1 MTTDE
6 LGLELPGAS
15 SEPRL
20 TAAQA
25 LTICDRILGEPARR
39 RHLFA
44 WLRAPG
50 AAADEWLP
58 VDGYYP
64 GNKLVVVW
72 HATPEAKD
80 RIYSELVPAHGF
92 RLLELTPRALGRD
105 PREAEARLRA
115 RIDELGPAPPRA
127 REAQPRESAV
137 AKAVSSL
144 APQPH
149 EGRTAAAAPT
159 VEVAPLGAGFGAV
172 LGVILL
178 AILLAEVYLGVAVVG
193 FGHGTPLLAIAFAL
207 DAGAR
212 ALATT
217 AAGHAGLR
225 HWTWLCALGGSP
237 LVATFASYQ
246 RQGAV
251 AVEPLPLAGVISL
264 LAMAMAALGG
274 LVALASGLHPSI
286 SNAGDRVLLPPPI

>member
-6 LGLELPGAS
+6 LGPELMGESTAQ
-15 SEPRL
+15 RL
-20 TAAQA
+20 TVAQA
-25 LTICDRILGEPARR
+25 LSICDRILGEPARR

-72 HATPEAKD
+72 HATPDAND

-92 RLLELTPRALGRD
+92 RLLELTPEALGGD
-105 PREAEARLRA
+105 PTEAEARLRA
-115 RIDELGPAPPRA
+115 RIDKLGPAPPRA
-127 REAQPRESAV
+127 REAEPRESRLTFAPAV
-137 AKAVSSL
+137 A
-144 APQPH
+144 PQ
-149 EGRTAAAAPT
+149 GRTHAPAPAA
-159 VEVAPLGAGFGAV
+159 EVAPLGAGFGAV

-178 AILLAEVYLGVAVVG
+178 VILLAEVYLGVAVVG
-193 FGHGTPLLAIAFAL
+193 FGHGQPLLAIAFAL

-212 ALATT
+212 ALGTVS
-217 AAGHAGLR
+217 AGHAGAR
-225 HWTWLCALGGSP
+225 DWTWLCALGGSP
-237 LVATFASYQ
+237 LVAAYASYQ

-251 AVEPLPLAGVISL
+251 AAEPAPLAGVISL
-264 LAMAMAALGG
+264 LAMAIAVLGG
-274 LVALASGLHPSI
+274 LVALIG
-286 SNAGDRVLLPPPI
+286 